1 MIVAPG
7 RIGRISGLIVHILI
21 GALLIFAGALKLFFT
36 LPKESAEELAKMGVG
51 DHLTLI
57 GAGEL
62 ITGILLIVPM
72 TSSLGVLLTS
82 GFWGGVICFH
92 LTHDKSVVPWSIALL
107 LTWIAAFLR
116 EPAMFSSFARCR
128 RPVQDSTERP
138 IT

>member
-1 MIVAPG
+1 MSAPPD
-7 RIGRISGLIVHILI
+7 RTRRLSGLIVHILI

-36 LPKESAEELAKMGVG
+36 LPKESAEELAKMGVAQ
-51 DHLTLI
+51 HITLI

-62 ITGILLIVPM
+62 ITGILLIVPL

-92 LTHDKSVVPWSIALL
+92 LTHEKSVIPWSLALL
-107 LTWIAAFLR
+107 LTWVAAYLR
-116 EPAMFSSFARCR
+116 EPAMFSSFTRGFGK
-128 RPVQDSTERP
+128 VQDSTQRP